1 MDLLPRICYAY
12 YMRKPK
18 DEKTEKAYY
27 LRLPRGLYDKLVK
40 RSKKTRRTLAN
51 EIIVVLE
58 DGVERPVRR

>member
-1 MDLLPRICYAY
+1 
-12 YMRKPK
+12 MRKPK